1 MQTPSPTGALGAP
14 SFYALGWR
22 RRGKGTDSL
31 RMRYV
36 DKVRKM
42 REKRN
47 KKLGDV
53 RKVTPETPM
62 VAPETPMDTTQDEA
76 LTSKYTISE
85 QRLLDRFR
93 ITPESFAPEAEAE
106 WAALWPQSLG
116 PGLEEAERAMR
127 SFHLPNGDVELYI
140 QEYDPDASDEMVQV
154 QLYANICYLLCK
166 SEPERLKD
174 TWAEMEAAYAE
185 YLQKVASA
193 PHGSAMDVQ
202 TTTPT
207 AAKKTA
213 PGMLPVG
220 PVWSGR
226 EAAVDGLTKTC
237 VNAVKGVL
245 IGTASTYI
253 SGQGVTML
261 VAAQWLGPGVI
272 AALVG
277 ASGAIVVGAGATIAL
292 GALTKALVQATASL
306 PELSDPPTV
315 AGTVVETVPNLVW
328 RTAEL
333 DLVNYDIVYNE
344 LAEKQSSALFRWL
357 LGIDPA
363 SKAALGAEQA
373 LANQEALLGQAWEQT
388 EGAVTTAI
396 RYGDKTWLK
405 DNVDVEKVVQMFRK
419 YHIVAQ
425 DSTMRDSSLLRS
437 GQEAVMNKM
446 DLVTKRSREVWFKK
460 TRMEYVKDASTLD
473 AADDTIGLWKR
484 RYGTLAATH
493 LVTGFAQ
500 QRWAKQKMTAD
511 YLKSMLPPP
520 EAAEKLVTL
529 RSTHLVARQ
538 EVEAAAANFRLLNGP
553 GGGTRQQINQAQLK
567 LNRDQQH
574 ADAKWREL
582 DRALLDDMGAIS
594 TAAQTIKNIVCS
606 VSDAHINRY
615 ILEGQQANP
624 RTGIVRAFDLVGDPL
639 RTPAVPSLALE
650 RGMARLG
657 PRYHTASLY
666 KQRQGTVPG
675 QEERFKKYITRHA
688 EEERRTLVYYF
699 FKELRDPL
707 IEKLDK
713 LSPVG
718 ADGERDYSAIG
729 GWLGMNPRGDVRG
742 ELLNFYK
749 MVENYNAEKVRLIDE
764 RVLKLLDG
772 ETKQS
777 ILANPGNSEAIAQ
790 RPPCDN
796 TAAAPNGAVSVV
808 DAAFARLAV

>member
-1 MQTPSPTGALGAP
+1 MQPPSPTGALGAP

-22 RRGKGTDSL
+22 RMGKETDSL
-31 RMRYV
+31 RMRYL

-42 REKRN
+42 RQMRN
-47 KKLGDV
+47 KKLGGV
-53 RKVTPETPM
+53 RKPSTLKPK

-154 QLYANICYLLCK
+154 QLYANLCYLLCK

-193 PHGSAMDVQ
+193 PDGSAMDVQ

-213 PGMLPVG
+213 PGILPAG

-226 EAAVDGLTKTC
+226 KAAVDGLTKTC

-245 IGTASTYI
+245 VGSASTYI
-253 SGQGVTML
+253 SAQGVAML
-261 VAAQWLGPGVI
+261 ISAQWLGPGVI

-277 ASGAIVVGAGATIAL
+277 AGGAIAIGAGATIAL
-292 GALTKALVQATASL
+292 GALTKALVQAAASL
-306 PELSDPPTV
+306 PGLSDPPTV
-315 AGTVVETVPNLVW
+315 AGTVVETVPNLAW

-333 DLVNYDIVYNE
+333 DLVNYDIVYND

-405 DNVDVEKVVQMFRK
+405 DNVDVEMVVKMFRK

-425 DSTMRDSSLLRS
+425 DSTIRDSSLLRS
-437 GQEAVMNKM
+437 GQKAVMNKM
-446 DLVTKRSREVWFKK
+446 DLVTKRNREAWFKE

-473 AADDTIGLWKR
+473 AAEDTIGFWKR

-500 QRWAKQKMTAD
+500 QRWAKQKLTVD
-511 YLKSMLPPP
+511 YVKSMLG
-520 EAAEKLVTL
+520 EDEEEKLQAEIVEMEEKLKLAAEEQEKAMLQ
-529 RSTHLVARQ
+529 HAQAVANGDP
-538 EVEAAAANFRLLNGP
+538 AGTISYRLL
-553 GGGTRQQINQAQLK
+553 Q
-567 LNRDQQH
+567 
-574 ADAKWREL
+574 L
-582 DRALLDDMGAIS
+582 DRSKLARDRIDGKLKRLRARGTSQIGKAV
-594 TAAQTIKNIVCS
+594 TIIENKLCA
-606 VSDAHINRY
+606 VSSAHIQAY
-615 ILEGQQANP
+615 ILSGEQSNP
-624 RTGIVRAFDLVGDPL
+624 RKGILRAHLLP
-639 RTPAVPSLALE
+639 
-650 RGMARLG
+650 GMARPGGTAPLG
-657 PRYHTASLY
+657 PEFHVAAAYTDDQRGANSL
-666 KQRQGTVPG
+666 V
-675 QEERFKKYITRHA
+675 RFQAYTTLSA
-688 EEERRTLVYYF
+688 EDERRTILYYF
-699 FKELRDPL
+699 EDVLGKETQTQL
-707 IEKLDK
+707 EKLAPRVDPDPGSANK
-713 LSPVG
+713 
-718 ADGERDYSAIG
+718 ERDFSAIG
-729 GWLGMNPRGDVRG
+729 GWLGMNPKGDARGD
-742 ELLNFYK
+742 LKTFYQ
-749 MVENYNAEKVRLIDE
+749 MIDHFNAEKTRLIDK
-764 RVLKLLDG
+764 RLLALGPNEDPQDVYADRDDL
-772 ETKQS
+772 TNIS
-777 ILANPGNSEAIAQ
+777 DQ
-790 RPPCDN
+790 RPCN
-796 TAAAPNGAVSVV
+796 GTAAAPNGAVSVV